1 MDVWRPVDGET
12 LFRSARLDCALSCF
26 PGALICERERET
38 LLAIPCAENKPFP
51 LPELFCLARIA
62 PVRGRRGVIYRLN
75 EIITPVLWDNA
86 NYVYHPE
93 RKYAILS
100 LTKMRKEVLHDEI
113 PL

>member
-1 MDVWRPVDGET
+1 MDVWRPVDGEM

-62 PVRGRRGVIYRLN
+62 PVRGRRCVIYRLD
-75 EIITPVLWDNA
+75 EKKTPVMWENA
-86 NYVYHPE
+86 NYVYHLGE
-93 RKYAILS
+93 KRDILS
-100 LTKMRKEVLHDEI
+100 PNNEKKRG
-113 PL
+113 PAR

>member
-62 PVRGRRGVIYRLN
+62 PVQGRRCVVYRID
-75 EIITPVLWDNA
+75 EKKVPMMWENA
-86 NYVYHPE
+86 NYVYHLGE
-93 RKYAILS
+93 KHDILPP
-100 LTKMRKEVLHDEI
+100 TNEEKRGHAR
-113 PL
+113 